1 MTIANEKHERTT
13 LLQLPNDSYQKRFF
27 NFNFTIHWYWV
38 KDSLLHKH
46 LHMHFIKLSL
56 LLFVTCLLSCRTLQV
71 YKEPG
76 KPNFYYNDKIPKNTY
91 QADSLNVVTFN
102 IKKAEKIQ
110 LATSELQ
117 DVEKTRNIDIYLLQ
131 EMDEK
136 GVEAIARDLGLNYL
150 YIPIVYDESAKKN
163 IGNAILTKG
172 KIECPEKLIL
182 PHSKWLSKSRRD
194 VTIGEVNIH
203 QKKILVYSVHT
214 ETMMMSRKN
223 RMEQLDAIIKHAR
236 LQLPIYKYV
245 LIGGDFNTLF
255 TKDARLAVEK
265 FNGGGFDWST
275 AMVGS
280 TATAFFGLIKPRH
293 DYFFST
299 GLKVINACKIESS
312 RSSDHYPVFA
322 SFCY

>member
-1 MTIANEKHERTT
+1 
-13 LLQLPNDSYQKRFF
+13 
-27 NFNFTIHWYWV
+27 
-38 KDSLLHKH
+38 
-46 LHMHFIKLSL
+46 MHFSIKPAL
-56 LLFVTCLLSCRTLQV
+56 LLFVTCLLSCRTVQV
-71 YKEPG
+71 YDDPDQ
-76 KPNFYYNDKIPKNTY
+76 PNFYSGEKNSPITHR
-91 QADSLNVVTFN
+91 ADSLNVVTFN

-117 DVEKTRNIDIYLLQ
+117 DVEKARNIDIYLLQ

-223 RMEQLDAIIKHAR
+223 RMDQLDAIIEHAR
-236 LQLPIYKYV
+236 LQSPNYKYV

-255 TKDARLAVEK
+255 SKAANLAVEK
-265 FNGGGFDWST
+265 FNTSGFDWST

-312 RSSDHYPVFA
+312 KSSDHYPVFA
-322 SFCY
+322 TFCY